1 MAVVS
6 GTILTLKILGKMAA
20 KKLTMAAAKG
30 MAKKAVKAKIKDT
43 IKDKIKDKIKSKFK
57 KKKLKGKD
65 IADRMFGGGEEGG
78 GAIVASPGG
87 SLVGSPG
94 GALTPALPEKGGALV
109 ATKSSGAKEL
119 GLEPFMDSLTSVHTS
134 VDAIKAALND
144 NNKDAKDRIDDN
156 RTLNDKLNK
165 EEREAALEGKK
176 GGGIGKKLMQ
186 PGKDMAE
193 GFMSK
198 IVKFFTAT
206 ILGSFINALMGGAR
220 DIILFFRVSIELL
233 KKGIPNLLKGMQGLR
248 KSIGKG
254 LSLIARPFKG
264 VANAIGSL
272 FVKVGNAITGWL
284 KNAFKV
290 VQNTIK
296 NIISAGA
303 KAFPRIAGAIGS
315 GVKKAGTLINKGKD
329 FVAGGVKK
337 AKGFIK
343 GVGSKLKSFLPG
355 GKKAG
360 SKILK
365 HGIKGAGNRLI
376 IKWFGKGAAKTLASV
391 GKVLVKGAKAIKIPV
406 IGPLLVAITSMFA
419 GNPLDQVLFK
429 TMGAALGGGIGLA
442 LGPIGMFVG
451 EILGEFIGDVL
462 YEGLRGKGWK
472 AAAGKLKDKFM
483 QILKGGKKVVD
494 WIGGGIGRFIKN
506 VLTTDAIE
514 VQSGKPKGIRMALTR
529 GTKIFGL
536 YNFFKEL
543 GMAGGKNG
551 QIDKFPN
558 LLNILNPFK
567 YVKLLVKSFFPPGE
581 EKEGGDL
588 AQFGS
593 SDSNTDAE
601 DVSEE
606 TSYEEGSGD
615 TVVIGGGGEGE
626 DSFPM
631 SQGGQGELIGF
642 QFDNTPDPL
651 NTLTNATLYKI

>member
-6 GTILTLKILGKMAA
+6 GTIMALKVLGKVAA
-20 KKLTMAAAKG
+20 KKLTMAAAKAT
-30 MAKKAVKAKIKDT
+30 AKKAVKAKIKDT

-156 RTLNDKLNK
+156 RILNDKLNK

-193 GFMSK
+193 GFMSR

-233 KKGIPNLLKGMQGLR
+233 KKGMPNLLKGMQGL
-248 KSIGKG
+248 KNSIGKG

-272 FVKVGNAITGWL
+272 FVKVGNVITGWL

-365 HGIKGAGNRLI
+365 HGIKGAGSRLI

-472 AAAGKLKDKFM
+472 AAAGKLKDKF
-483 QILKGGKKVVD
+483 IEIVKSGKKVVD

-506 VLTTDAIE
+506 IIITDPIKIP
-514 VQSGKPKGIRMALTR
+514 SGLGRRSIATKLSKFVGIYDWLAKQ
-529 GTKIFGL
+529 GF
-536 YNFFKEL
+536 
-543 GMAGGKNG
+543 AGGKDG

-558 LLNILNPFK
+558 FLNILFPWK
-567 YVKLLVKSFFPPGE
+567 SAGILVKSFFPPGE
-581 EKEGGDL
+581 EKEGGDV

-626 DSFPM
+626 ASSPM
-631 SQGGQGELIGF
+631 SQGGQGETIGF

>member
-1 MAVVS
+1 MPLPALAP
-6 GTILTLKILGKMAA
+6 ILKMLGSQALKATA
-20 KKLTMAAAKG
+20 KAGIKAT
-30 MAKKAVKAKIKDT
+30 AKKAVKGKIKDT
-43 IKDKIKDKIKSKFK
+43 IKGKIKDKIKSKFK

-78 GAIVASPGG
+78 GSIVASPGG
-87 SLVGSPG
+87 SLVGAPG
-94 GALTPALPEKGGALV
+94 GALAPALSEKGGALV
-109 ATKSSGAKEL
+109 VTKTSGAKEL

-144 NNKDAKDRIDDN
+144 NNKDTKDRIDDN
-156 RTLNDKLNK
+156 RILNDKLNK
-165 EEREAALEGKK
+165 EEREAALEGGKK
-176 GGGIGKKLMQ
+176 GGIGKKLMQ

-193 GFMSK
+193 GFMSR

-233 KKGIPNLLKGMQGLR
+233 KKGMPNLLKGMQGLR

-264 VANAIGSL
+264 VANAIGNL
-272 FVKVGNAITGWL
+272 FVKVGSAITGWL

-296 NIISAGA
+296 NIIAAGA
-303 KAFPRIAGAIGS
+303 KAFPKIAGAIGS

-343 GVGSKLKSFLPG
+343 GVGSRLKSFLPGG

-365 HGIKGAGNRLI
+365 HGIKGAGSRLI
-376 IKWFGKGAAKTLASV
+376 VKWFGKSAAKTLASV
-391 GKVLVKGAKAIKIPV
+391 GKVLMKGAKGIKIPI

-472 AAAGKLKDKFM
+472 AAAGKLKEKFM
-483 QILKGGKKVVD
+483 QLVKGGKKVVK
-494 WIGGGIGRFIKN
+494 WIAGGIGRYVKN
-506 VLTTDAIE
+506 IITTDPITITEGGGRRTIA
-514 VQSGKPKGIRMALTR
+514 
-529 GTKIFGL
+529 TKLAKF
-536 YNFFKEL
+536 L
-543 GMAGGKNG
+543 GMYDWLAKQGFAGGKDG

-558 LLNILNPFK
+558 FLNILFPWK
-567 YVKLLVKSFFPPGE
+567 SAGILVKSFFPPGE
-581 EKEGGDL
+581 EKEGGDQ
-588 AQFGS
+588 AQLGDS
-593 SDSNTDAE
+593 ASNTDAE

-615 TVVIGGGGEGE
+615 TVVVGGGGEGE
-626 DSFPM
+626 DSSPI
-631 SQGGQGELIGF
+631 SQGGQGGSVILASADT
-642 QFDNTPDPL
+642 QDAL
-651 NTLTNATLYKI
+651 NILTNATLYKI

>member
-6 GTILTLKILGKMAA
+6 GTIMALKVLGKQALKSLSKQA
-20 KKLTMAAAKG
+20 IKST
-30 MAKKAVKAKIKDT
+30 AKKAVKGKIKDT
-43 IKDKIKDKIKSKFK
+43 IKGKIKDKIKSKFK

-65 IADRMFGGGEEGG
+65 VAQKMFGGGEEGG

-94 GALTPALPEKGGALV
+94 GDLAPALPEKGGALV

-144 NNKDAKDRIDDN
+144 NNKDTKDRIDDN
-156 RTLNDKLNK
+156 RILNDKLNK
-165 EEREAALEGKK
+165 EEREAALESKK
-176 GGGIGKKLMQ
+176 GGIGKKLMQ

-193 GFMSK
+193 GFMSR

-206 ILGSFINALMGGAR
+206 ILGSFINALMGGAK

-233 KKGIPNLLKGMQGLR
+233 KKGMPNLLKGMQGLS

-272 FVKVGNAITGWL
+272 FVKVGSVITGWL
-284 KNAFKV
+284 KNAFNV

-296 NIISAGA
+296 NIIKAGA
-303 KAFPRIAGAIGS
+303 NAFPKIANAIGS
-315 GVKKAGTLINKGKD
+315 GVKTVGNVINKGKD
-329 FVAGGVKK
+329 LVTGGLKK

-365 HGIKGAGNRLI
+365 HGIKGAGSRLI
-376 IKWFGKGAAKTLASV
+376 VKWFGKGAAKTLASV
-391 GKVLVKGAKAIKIPV
+391 GKVLMKGAKAIKIPI

-472 AAAGKLKDKFM
+472 AAAGKLKEKFM
-483 QILKGGKKVVD
+483 QLVKGGKKVVD

-506 VLTTDAIE
+506 VITTDPLPIPEGGGRRTIA
-514 VQSGKPKGIRMALTR
+514 
-529 GTKIFGL
+529 TKLAKFIGL
-536 YNFFKEL
+536 YDWLAKQGF
-543 GMAGGKNG
+543 AGGKDG

-558 LLNILNPFK
+558 FLNILFPWK
-567 YVKLLVKSFFPPGE
+567 SAGILVKSFFPPGE
-581 EKEGGDL
+581 EKEGGDQ
-588 AQFGS
+588 AQLGD

-615 TVVIGGGGEGE
+615 TVVLDGGSEGE
-626 DSFPM
+626 DSSPI
-631 SQGGQGELIGF
+631 SQGGQGGSIILASEDT
-642 QFDNTPDPL
+642 QDPL